1 MSKEKMAKLPL
12 YEKDKDRHYE
22 DFMEQKHIE
31 EGGIIRISGKFLL
44 DHEDE
49 IVNLVKHEGRLAEQR
64 NPQHK
69 VSKIEKVDGG
79 IVVEITDHNLAMHI
93 GKALVHAYKGKHEY
107 KFLKSEKFVEVDWK
121 RD

>member
-1 MSKEKMAKLPL
+1 MPIGPLSKE
-12 YEKDKDRHYE
+12 RHYE
-22 DFMEQKHIE
+22 DFMEPKHIE

-49 IVNLVKHEGRLAEQR
+49 IVNLVKHEGRLAEQK

-69 VSKIEKVDGG
+69 VSKIEKVDGV
-79 IVVEITDHNLAMHI
+79 IVVEISDHNLALHI
-93 GKALVHAYKGKHEY
+93 GKALVHAYKGEHEY
-107 KFLKSEKFVEVDWK
+107 KFLKSEKFVEVDWR